1 MKLNMILGKKQ
12 IVLASLVFILS
23 IAVYLNW
30 QFAKDGEGFP
40 VTGSLSDEKDTK
52 ELGDAKFVNNGE
64 DKDSKKGE
72 NSSENSENSKME
84 KSAKEYFAKARMER
98 DKARDKSK
106 ETMSNMIKD
115 EKLSSD
121 DKEKLQVKESN
132 MVQITEKE
140 TKMEN
145 LIRAKG
151 FLECMTYLEE
161 GKASVIVHT
170 EGLAKEQAS
179 QIKDIVV
186 SQGKVLPENITI
198 TEVK

>member
-40 VTGSLSDEKDTK
+40 VTGSLSEEKDNK

-64 DKDSKKGE
+64 DKDSKKD
-72 NSSENSENSKME
+72 ENSENSKME

-98 DKARDKSK
+98 EKARDKSK
-106 ETMSNMIKD
+106 ETMATMIKD

-132 MVQITEKE
+132 MIQITEKE

-145 LIRAKG
+145 LIKAQG

-161 GKASVIVHT
+161 GKASVIIHT

-186 SQGKVLPENITI
+186 SQGKILPENITI

>member
-40 VTGSLSDEKDTK
+40 VTGSLSEEKDNK

-64 DKDSKKGE
+64 DKDSKKD
-72 NSSENSENSKME
+72 ENSENSKME

-98 DKARDKSK
+98 EKARDKSK
-106 ETMSNMIKD
+106 ETMATMIKD

-132 MVQITEKE
+132 MIQITEKE

-145 LIRAKG
+145 LIKAKG

-161 GKASVIVHT
+161 GKASVIIHT

-186 SQGKVLPENITI
+186 SQGKILPENITI

>member
-64 DKDSKKGE
+64 DKDSKKD
-72 NSSENSENSKME
+72 ENSKME

-145 LIRAKG
+145 LIKAKG

-161 GKASVIVHT
+161 GKVSVIVHT

-186 SQGKVLPENITI
+186 SQGKILPENITI